1 MRWPGSTG
9 SRNGSNA
16 PRIAAA
22 TAPKLLESRGVCRH
36 ATPGCVLAAA
46 GLELPMKATIAE
58 PSQDYST
65 YALVRRLLIDE
76 ALGYWPRYAIAFL
89 LMGIA
94 AAATALTAYLLGTM
108 TNEAYVKHNFHGIVV
123 IGVIAIVIFA
133 AKGFATYGSAV
144 VLSWIGNSIVA
155 NNQRRLFDKL
165 LQQNIG
171 FFADRHSSEFIARL
185 TTGAASVG
193 QVINLLITAFGRDL
207 MSLIGLTIVMVIQ
220 DPVMALI
227 GFVSAPPAFYF
238 LRKLIRRVRNIAR
251 NQFTGGTRIIE
262 TMQEALQG
270 LRMVKAFAL
279 EDEMRRRLEKSV
291 AEVQHESN
299 KMARV
304 SNRASPL
311 MEMLGGITV
320 ALATIYGGYRVI
332 ETGATPG
339 EFVSFLAA
347 FLLAYEPA
355 KRLARLNID
364 LNNNLVGVRVLYEVI
379 DSPSGEPNDDNLPP
393 LKLTKARIEF
403 ADVGFAY
410 RDDTPVLRA
419 MSFVAEPGKVTALV
433 GPSGGGKSTVLNLL
447 LRFYDVGSGRIL
459 IDGQTLASVSRRSL
473 RHEIA
478 YVGQIVHLFRG
489 TIREN
494 IALGKL
500 DATDAEVIAAAKA
513 AHAHDFILSFPA
525 GYDTPVGEHGLQL
538 SGGQRQRVAIAR
550 ALIKDS
556 PIILLD
562 EATAS
567 LDSESEQHV
576 QEALAELCKGRTTL
590 VIAHRLSTIMHADC
604 ILVVENGAVVES
616 GRHGELLRKGGR
628 YASFY
633 RLQLKEQSPP
643 VAEPEAV
650 AAASG

>member
-1 MRWPGSTG
+1 MKALTADDSDQYSTG
-9 SRNGSNA
+9 
-16 PRIAAA
+16 
-22 TAPKLLESRGVCRH
+22 
-36 ATPGCVLAAA
+36 
-46 GLELPMKATIAE
+46 
-58 PSQDYST
+58 
-65 YALVRRLLIDE
+65 ALVRRLLVDE
-76 ALGYWPRYAIAFL
+76 ALIHWPLYAVAFA
-89 LMGIA
+89 LMAVA

-108 TNEAYVKHNFHGIVV
+108 VNEAYVQRNFHGIVV
-123 IGVIAIVIFA
+123 IGVVAVAIFA

-144 VLSWIGNSIVA
+144 TLSRIGNRIVA
-155 NNQRRLFDKL
+155 ENQRRMFDKL
-165 LQQNIG
+165 LQENIG

-185 TTGAASVG
+185 TTGANAVS
-193 QVINLLITAFGRDL
+193 QVINLLITAVGRDF
-207 MSLIGLTIVMVIQ
+207 MSLVGLCIVMVIQ
-220 DPVMALI
+220 DPVMSLA
-227 GFVSAPPAFYF
+227 GFITAPPAILF
-238 LRKLIRRVRNIAR
+238 LRKLIRRVRGIAR
-251 NQFTGGTRIIE
+251 RQFTGGTQIIE

-270 LRMVKAFAL
+270 MRMVKAFAL
-279 EDEMRRRLEKSV
+279 EDEMRRRLAVSV
-291 AEVQHESN
+291 GEVEHESN

-304 SNRASPL
+304 ANRASPL
-311 MEMLGGITV
+311 METLGGLAI
-320 ALATIYGGYRVI
+320 ALATVYGGYRVI
-332 ETGATPG
+332 EAGATPG

-379 DSPSGEPNDDNLPP
+379 DSPPGEPSDDDLPA
-393 LKLTKARIEF
+393 LTLTEARVEF
-403 ADVGFAY
+403 ADVTFAY
-410 RDDTPVLRA
+410 SAGTPVLRG
-419 MSFVAEPGKVTALV
+419 MGFVAPCGKVTALV

-459 IDGQTLASVSRRSL
+459 IDGQDIAAVSRRSL

-489 TIREN
+489 SIRDN

-500 DATDAEVIAAAKA
+500 GASELEIVAAAKA
-513 AHAHDFILSFPA
+513 AHAHDFIMGFPA

-538 SGGQRQRVAIAR
+538 SGGQRQRVSIAR
-550 ALIKDS
+550 ALIKNA

-567 LDSESEQHV
+567 LDSESERHV
-576 QEALAELCKGRTTL
+576 QEALAELCKGRTTI

-604 ILVVENGAVVES
+604 ILVVEDGRVVES
-616 GRHGELLRKGGR
+616 GRHDELLRKSGR

-643 VAEPEAV
+643 LDETERPV
-650 AAASG
+650 AAIASSG